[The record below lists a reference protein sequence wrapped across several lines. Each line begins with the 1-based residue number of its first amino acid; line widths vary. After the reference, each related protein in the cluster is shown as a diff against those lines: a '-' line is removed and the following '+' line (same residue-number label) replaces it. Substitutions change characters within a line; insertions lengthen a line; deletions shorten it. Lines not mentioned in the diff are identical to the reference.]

1 MEIPYILK
9 LLHLKPRV
17 IHRLPGRLRV
27 HIPAL
32 RQVTADFQNIVD
44 VVVTKFSYPSGIEKV
59 TINYITGNLLI
70 HYNQKF
76 IQENSVLEWISGLS
90 MITGQIWMRLKNCTN
105 GDVKSVGQ
113 NLLNYFI
120 DNSKKGNI
128 LDKNFIIPDYVWN

>member
-1 MEIPYILK
+1 MEIPYIIN

-17 IHRLPGRLRV
+17 VHRLPGRLRV

-32 RQVTADFQNIVD
+32 RQVTSDFQNIVD

-59 TINYITGNLLI
+59 SINYITGNLLI
-70 HYNQKF
+70 HYNQNT
-76 IQENSVLEWISGLS
+76 IQESSVLVWLSELS
-90 MITGQIWMRLKNCTN
+90 MITGQIWMRLRNCTN
-105 GDVKSVGQ
+105 GDAKSVGK

-120 DNSKKGNI
+120 EASKEGNI